1 VHVVIMGC
9 GRVGA
14 TLADEFEALGH
25 SVSVIDQEPKAFRRL
40 GPQFGGQ
47 TVAGMGFDRDT
58 LLEAGIERADA
69 FAAVSSGDNSN
80 ILAARVARETFS
92 VDRVVARIYDPDRA
106 EIYSRL
112 GIPTVGT
119 VRWPTDQMM
128 RRLLP
133 EGSRTDWVD
142 GTGTV
147 RLAQVSFHPGWVGS
161 RLSRV
166 EEATGVRVAFVDR
179 FGAGVLPSADALLQ
193 EGDVLHVL
201 MHPEHTTTVETRLAA
216 EPEAGA

>member
-9 GRVGA
+9 GRVGS
-14 TLADEFEALGH
+14 TLAHEFEALGH
-25 SVSVIDQEPKAFRRL
+25 SVAVIDQDPRSFSRL
-40 GPQFGGQ
+40 GPNYAGQ
-47 TVAGMGFDRDT
+47 QVTGMGFDRET
-58 LLEAGIERADA
+58 LKEAGIERAAA

-80 ILAARVARETFS
+80 ILAARVARETFT
-92 VDRVVARIYDPDRA
+92 VERVVARIYDPDRA

-119 VRWPTDQMM
+119 VRWSADQMM

-161 RLSRV
+161 RLTRL
-166 EEATGVRVAFVDR
+166 EEATGARAAFVDR
-179 FGAGVLPSADALLQ
+179 FGSGVLPGTETLLQ

-201 MHPEHTTTVETRLAA
+201 MHQEQTSKVESTL
-216 EPEAGA
+216 GAPPVGGS